1 MPSNDV
7 DDAEPSRRRAR
18 PRRDRRQALIDAAI
32 EMISEGAG
40 ADISAAAISRR
51 AGVAHGLLFYY
62 FTDKQGLVQAALADV
77 LGKLSDA
84 QGPQS
89 EERTVR
95 ARLEGF
101 VRRHIEFLRDHRALY
116 LRVVREEEVGEAGVE
131 SALRQ
136 ARAEGERQVAALA
149 ELPDPL
155 PPLVAVAI
163 SGWTGFLDRT
173 ADAFLETPDLDLD
186 ESVALIVDAFE
197 AVVDSATRRGAG
209 PR

>member
-1 MPSNDV
+1 VPSNDV
-7 DDAEPSRRRAR
+7 DDAEQSRRAR

-32 EMISEGAG
+32 EMISEGAS

-116 LRVVREEEVGEAGVE
+116 LRVVREEEFGEAGVE

-173 ADAFLETPDLDLD
+173 ADAFFETADLDLD

-197 AVVDSATRRGAG
+197 AVIDSATRRGVG
-209 PR
+209 SR

>member
-32 EMISEGAG
+32 EMISEGAS

-101 VRRHIEFLRDHRALY
+101 VRRHIEFLRDHHPQ
-116 LRVVREEEVGEAGVE
+116 VQREEEFGEAGVE

-173 ADAFLETPDLDLD
+173 ADAFFETADLDLD

-209 PR
+209 SR

>member
-7 DDAEPSRRRAR
+7 DDAEQSRRAR

-32 EMISEGAG
+32 ELISQGAS

-62 FTDKQGLVQAALADV
+62 FTDKQGLVEAALADV
-77 LGKLSDA
+77 LGRLADA
-84 QGPQS
+84 QGPQP
-89 EERTVR
+89 EEHTVR
-95 ARLEGF
+95 TRLEGF

-116 LRVVREEEVGEAGVE
+116 LRVVREEEFGEAGVE

-155 PPLVAVAI
+155 SPLVVAAI

-173 ADAFLETPDLDLD
+173 AEAFFDTPDIELDSL
-186 ESVALIVDAFE
+186 VALIVDAFE
-197 AVVDSATRRGAG
+197 AVVESATRRSE
-209 PR
+209 

>member
-7 DDAEPSRRRAR
+7 DDAEQSRRAR

-32 EMISEGAG
+32 EMISEGAS

-116 LRVVREEEVGEAGVE
+116 LRVVREEEFGEAGVE

-155 PPLVAVAI
+155 PPLIAVAI

-173 ADAFLETPDLDLD
+173 ADAFLETTDLDLD